1 MRAINEFASPPCYFS
16 AKHAN
21 VIAVQLDRI
30 DYVKREKEQAD
41 TSKIKDN
48 VIDHKCQMTSRGR
61 RWLRK
66 QVQNCEGENGIQSKE
81 NPNSDEPRPEF
92 VAAKI
97 SVPRLFSGKARSSGR
112 LLHLPLLK
120 ANAKIPPLK
129 WRQLKGSKR
138 KVCLDPFRIR
148 TKIEA
153 RFEHEEDR
161 KHERDQAQHF
171 SWPDADAGK
180 KGQRFFGCP
189 VLRNQSNRENDE
201 RSATD

>member
-1 MRAINEFASPPCYFS
+1 MRAINELATPLGYFS

-21 VIAVQLDRI
+21 EIAVQLDRI

-66 QVQNCEGENGIQSKE
+66 QVQDCEGKNGIQSKE

-112 LLHLPLLK
+112 LLHLPLLEAD
-120 ANAKIPPLK
+120 ANIPPLK
-129 WRQLKGSKR
+129 WRQRQGSKR
-138 KVCLDPFRIR
+138 KLRLDPFRIR
-148 TKIEA
+148 TKIKA
-153 RFEHEEDR
+153 GFEHEEDR
-161 KHERDQAQHF
+161 EHERDQAHHF
-171 SWPDADAGK
+171 RWPNADA
-180 KGQRFFGCP
+180 
-189 VLRNQSNRENDE
+189 
-201 RSATD
+201 